1 MNVLADTVS
10 KDLDQ
15 LIGYYT
21 NQSFQGSNDAEDTHK
36 LKFEYFLEVREQSA
50 KMQDELFKLFASSI
64 FNSLT
69 EPEEADGKECWDEAV
84 SGHFFNSFGFL
95 IM

>member
-1 MNVLADTVS
+1 MNVLTDTVS